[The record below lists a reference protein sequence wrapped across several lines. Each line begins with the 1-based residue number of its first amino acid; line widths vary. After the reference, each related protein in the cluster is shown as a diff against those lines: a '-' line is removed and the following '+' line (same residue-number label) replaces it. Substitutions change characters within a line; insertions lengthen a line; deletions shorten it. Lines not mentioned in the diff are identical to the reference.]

1 MSASSSPSLS
11 WGKMIPCLEKIKGG
25 GGLRRYPRQTVQK
38 VYFLHVFPYL
48 ESKALIPREMPK
60 KRGLDPTQFGL
71 FATPL
76 EAMIPAEAEVRVVAA
91 FVDQLDL
98 PHLGFKPVQA
108 DGASAYGPELLLKLY
123 LYGYLNRIRS
133 SRRLQRA
140 CEVNIEVMWLTGNLK
155 PKYHTIADFRKNHP
169 TALKAVFKE
178 YVLLLKDW
186 DLIAGER
193 LAVDGTKIH
202 AQNSRKQNFNKAKL
216 KRSLDRIER
225 GIEDALQDFADRDVQ
240 EDSDTKQELQQQA
253 LDKLA
258 TLRQRKEVYEEMQQ
272 ELEDSG
278 ANQLS
283 ETDPDAR
290 SLMVKGTES
299 LVGYNIQSVVD
310 DEHNL
315 IVHTEATNVND
326 INALAG
332 LAGAAKAILD
342 LPDNA
347 PEGPIDILAD
357 KGYHDATN
365 LQAVEDLGMEPFVAE
380 RKPSQ
385 RGRPDGGY
393 GPREFEYDED
403 KDVYICPEGEE
414 LTTTGKWYYRR
425 SKDGGSGTGKRY
437 RNYRLSNTI
446 CSRCPL
452 RGECLLS
459 AAARRSRHGKV
470 ITRQEYAGAVARNH
484 ERLKEW
490 PEVYPTRQAIVEHPF
505 GTIKR
510 SWGATYTLVK
520 GHNKVD
526 GEFSY
531 LACCYNLRRSMSIL
545 VVPELLRRLRGRF
558 SSLNDAL
565 CVVSGLMWGFVAAFY
580 VNLPQIG
587 SRKRKRLHLA

>member
-1 MSASSSPSLS
+1 
-11 WGKMIPCLEKIKGG
+11 
-25 GGLRRYPRQTVQK
+25 
-38 VYFLHVFPYL
+38 
-48 ESKALIPREMPK
+48 
-60 KRGLDPTQFGL
+60 
-71 FATPL
+71 
-76 EAMIPAEAEVRVVAA
+76 MIPAEAEVRVVAA

-342 LPDNA
+342 LPDDA

-425 SKDGGSGTGKRY
+425 SKDGGLGSGKRY
-437 RNYRLSNTI
+437 GNYRLSNTI
-446 CSRCPL
+446 CSQCPL

-510 SWGATYTLVK
+510 SWGATYTLMK
-520 GHNKVD
+520 GLEAVD
-526 GEFSY
+526 GEFRL
-531 LACCYNLRRSMSIL
+531 LACCYNLRRSVSIL
-545 VVPELLRRLRGRF
+545 G
-558 SSLNDAL
+558 
-565 CVVSGLMWGFVAAFY
+565 VSGLIRRLKGPVSTLNETISGFIGPIRRAVVAFSCY
-580 VNLPQIG
+580 LGLIL
-587 SRKRKRLHLA
+587 RMERIRLNFD

>member
-1 MSASSSPSLS
+1 
-11 WGKMIPCLEKIKGG
+11 
-25 GGLRRYPRQTVQK
+25 
-38 VYFLHVFPYL
+38 
-48 ESKALIPREMPK
+48 
-60 KRGLDPTQFGL
+60 
-71 FATPL
+71 
-76 EAMIPAEAEVRVVAA
+76 
-91 FVDQLDL
+91 
-98 PHLGFKPVQA
+98 
-108 DGASAYGPELLLKLY
+108 
-123 LYGYLNRIRS
+123 
-133 SRRLQRA
+133 
-140 CEVNIEVMWLTGNLK
+140 MWLTGNLK

-202 AQNSRKQNFNKAKL
+202 AQNARKQNFNKAKL

-342 LPDNA
+342 LPR
-347 PEGPIDILAD
+347 
-357 KGYHDATN
+357 N
-365 LQAVEDLGMEPFVAE
+365 L
-380 RKPSQ
+380 
-385 RGRPDGGY
+385 
-393 GPREFEYDED
+393 
-403 KDVYICPEGEE
+403 
-414 LTTTGKWYYRR
+414 
-425 SKDGGSGTGKRY
+425 
-437 RNYRLSNTI
+437 
-446 CSRCPL
+446 
-452 RGECLLS
+452 
-459 AAARRSRHGKV
+459 
-470 ITRQEYAGAVARNH
+470 
-484 ERLKEW
+484 
-490 PEVYPTRQAIVEHPF
+490 
-505 GTIKR
+505 
-510 SWGATYTLVK
+510 
-520 GHNKVD
+520 
-526 GEFSY
+526 
-531 LACCYNLRRSMSIL
+531 
-545 VVPELLRRLRGRF
+545 
-558 SSLNDAL
+558 
-565 CVVSGLMWGFVAAFY
+565 
-580 VNLPQIG
+580 
-587 SRKRKRLHLA
+587 